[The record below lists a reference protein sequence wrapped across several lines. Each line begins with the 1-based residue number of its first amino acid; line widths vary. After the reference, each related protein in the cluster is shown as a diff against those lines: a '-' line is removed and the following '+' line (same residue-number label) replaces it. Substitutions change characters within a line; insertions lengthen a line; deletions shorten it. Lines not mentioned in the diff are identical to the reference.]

1 MCWTF
6 PSPLLPSECHLKE
19 TIIKGALWQQ
29 MTGGSTS
36 LSDVDSDAA
45 AALQEALLN
54 GIDPELSR
62 MACLASPLPH
72 EPSILDLLPSNLP
85 SG

>member
-1 MCWTF
+1 M
-6 PSPLLPSECHLKE
+6 KE
-19 TIIKGALWQQ
+19 KIVKGALWQQ

-62 MACLASPLPH
+62 MACLASPLPN